1 MIARNVTMHLKPN
14 STAEFSRMIEK
25 DVIPLLR
32 KQKGFQ
38 DEISFVRPGS
48 QEAVA
53 ISFWDKAES
62 ADAYTRDSYPAVLKA
77 LATVLDGT
85 PQVQHLE
92 VCNSTSH
99 KIAAAGT
106 V

>member
-1 MIARNVTMHLKPN
+1 MIARNVTMHLKAN
-14 STAEFSRMIEK
+14 SAAEFARTIEK

-32 KQKGFQ
+32 KQKGFL

-48 QEAVA
+48 QDAVA

-62 ADAYTRDSYPAVLKA
+62 AEAYTRESYPEVLKA
-77 LATVLDGT
+77 LVNVLDGT
-85 PQVQHLE
+85 PQVQNLE

-99 KIAAAGT
+99 KIAASA
-106 V
+106 